1 MHKHQKHI
9 YKINQIILSYISL
22 YNEHEVCNDLYVRVT
37 KEDMYRFFF
46 YTNEEKNY
54 GTVTMYLYC
63 PCLASQLF
71 NFS

>member
-1 MHKHQKHI
+1 MKPHHMHKHQKHI

-46 YTNEEKNY
+46 
-54 GTVTMYLYC
+54 LH
-63 PCLASQLF
+63 
-71 NFS
+71 